1 MPAESGSE
9 LNQNNAPAPPNI
21 VLIVADDM
29 GFSDLGCFGSEI
41 ETPNLDALATGG
53 ARVSQFYAYPRCCP
67 TRASLL

>member
-9 LNQNNAPAPPNI
+9 PNQNNAPAPNI

-41 ETPNLDALATGG
+41 ETPNLDALAAGG
-53 ARVSQFYAYPRCCP
+53 GYLGTVDLQSPVD
-67 TRASLL
+67 LLEKGEL